1 MLFFIFYH
9 FKMSNAKVILSEH
22 EQQLVTNSE
31 WILTKNAVMEKG
43 KMLLNDVQE
52 EYRNLLSD
60 LLFPLPEEVNVAG
73 GKLSKG
79 ENYKGLPYLLLDYPG
94 YFDKENIF
102 AFRTMF
108 WWGHFF
114 SVTLH
119 LSGKFKQRYIACIE
133 KKIEENA
140 YSDYFISAA
149 EDQWQHGF
157 ETKNYRKISGLTPLE
172 IINNL
177 QQKSFIKIACKLP
190 AGQWNNAQ
198 EFCTTGF
205 ISLLKILQG

>member
-1 MLFFIFYH
+1 
-9 FKMSNAKVILSEH
+9 MSNAKVILSAQ
-22 EQQLVTNSE
+22 EQQLVTNTD
-31 WILTKNAVMEKG
+31 WILTKNDIINKG
-43 KMLLNDVQE
+43 KILLNDVQGG
-52 EYRNLLSD
+52 YKKILSD
-60 LLFPLPEEVNVAG
+60 MLFILPVELNTNG

-119 LSGKFKQRYIACIE
+119 LSGNYKQRYAGIIE
-133 KKIEENA
+133 KKIQENS
-140 YSDYFISAA
+140 YTDYFISIA

-157 ETKNYRKISGLTPLE
+157 DAANYNTISELTAAE
-172 IINNL
+172 IKNNL
-177 QQKSFIKIACKLP
+177 LQKSFVKIACKLP
-190 AGQWNNAQ
+190 VAQWNNAQ
-198 EFCTTGF
+198 EFCTKGF
-205 ISLLKILQG
+205 INLLKILQD

>member
-1 MLFFIFYH
+1 
-9 FKMSNAKVILSEH
+9 MSNAKVILSEH

-52 EYRNLLSD
+52 EYRNILSAR
-60 LLFPLPEEVNVAG
+60 LFPLPEEVNVAG
-73 GKLSKG
+73 GKISKG

-119 LSGKFKQRYIACIE
+119 LSGKFKQLYMSGIE
-133 KKIEENA
+133 KKIQQNI
-140 YSDYFISAA
+140 YSDYFLSIA

-157 ETKNYRKISGLTPLE
+157 ETNNYRKAGELKPLE

-177 QQKSFIKIACKLP
+177 QEKAFIKIACKLP
-190 AGQWNNAQ
+190 AAHWNNAP

-205 ISLLKILQG
+205 INLLKILQD